1 MTENTF
7 KKVEKTNNRLYGPR
21 KVLVH
26 GLAYPKRQLL
36 RDALK
41 HSDVFSDLPMICPE
55 ESDTSLTLEE
65 LFDRDGQAGLTA
77 ESSLATPFVI
87 MAGLLEHE
95 LHSFMQF
102 YKTLPLPRPVWATL
116 TPTSATWSLKD
127 LLKELTMEHQALQN
141 TSTS

>member
-7 KKVEKTNNRLYGPR
+7 KKVGKTDNRLYGPR
-21 KVLVH
+21 KILVH

-36 RDALK
+36 QAALK
-41 HSDVFSDLPMICPE
+41 HSDIFSDLPMICPE
-55 ESDTSLTLEE
+55 ETDTLLTLEE
-65 LFDRDGQAGLTA
+65 LFDRNGQTVLTA
-77 ESSLATPFVI
+77 DSSLATPFVI

-102 YKTLPLPRPVWATL
+102 YKTLSLPRPVWATL

-127 LLKELTMEHQALQN
+127 LLEELTLEHQALQN
-141 TSTS
+141 RSTS